1 MRRLI
6 RPKPT
11 RDPQNACHIA
21 LRQPRHRR
29 QCARLH
35 PQRHVRPLTDPA
47 SRPAHLIEEAT
58 HNLAAP
64 ANLTQQPAGAV
75 ANLSS
80 GLARFPKHRG
90 GLYSASK
97 AGLSSFSRFLL
108 RRA

>member
-6 RPKPT
+6 RLKPT

-29 QCARLH
+29 QCARPH
-35 PQRHVRPLTDPA
+35 PLRHARPLTDPA

-75 ANLSS
+75 VNLSS
-80 GLARFPKHRG
+80 GLALHPKQKG
-90 GLYSASK
+90 GPHSASK
-97 AGLSSFSRFLL
+97 AGLSSFSRYL
-108 RRA
+108 RCRA